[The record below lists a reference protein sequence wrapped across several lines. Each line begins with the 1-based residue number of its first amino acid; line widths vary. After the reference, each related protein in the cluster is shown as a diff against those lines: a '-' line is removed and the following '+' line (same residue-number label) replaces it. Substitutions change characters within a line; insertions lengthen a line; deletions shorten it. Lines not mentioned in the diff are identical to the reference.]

1 MMCNYLNNYDNLNG
15 WSLHSVYIFMKNVH
29 KKCIPYLTGK
39 FSKLC
44 SNKKSHYGF
53 KTYPYPNILIH
64 LANWTI
70 YVKFELQTHL
80 EHPSSLQSGVLV
92 VFVLLNL

>member
-1 MMCNYLNNYDNLNG
+1 MCNYLNNYDNLNG
-15 WSLHSVYIFMKNVH
+15 WSLHSVYIFEKCTP

-44 SNKKSHYGF
+44 SNRKKSHYGF
-53 KTYPYPNILIH
+53 KTCPYPNILIP

-70 YVKFELQTHL
+70 YVSIIK
-80 EHPSSLQSGVLV
+80 
-92 VFVLLNL
+92 